1 MQKDQFIIAIL
12 EAGSINEGAGKQIK
26 SKEMSII
33 SLKIGKLMY
42 FRRTNWFMVKTC

>member
-12 EAGSINEGAGKQIK
+12 EARSNEGAGKQIK

-42 FRRTNWFMVKTC
+42 FRRTNSFMVKTC